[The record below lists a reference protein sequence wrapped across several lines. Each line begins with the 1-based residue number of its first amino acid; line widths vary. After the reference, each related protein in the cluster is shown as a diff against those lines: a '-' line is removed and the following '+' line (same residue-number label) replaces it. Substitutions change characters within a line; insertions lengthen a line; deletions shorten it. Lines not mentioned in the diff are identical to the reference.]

1 MAAMTHLT
9 RNNSPARL
17 LALDV
22 DGTLTRPGLS
32 ADGDVFPLLAKLSD
46 IGVTV
51 VVATGRGTFA
61 AAEITQ
67 HLPRTAYAVLNNGGI
82 VRRAHDN
89 KVLRAHHLARDA
101 AKIVLAVFRDHRMP
115 AIWVES
121 PFAGE
126 RYLCDGAW
134 WGHVPSRRYLGAK
147 APIVRPLPDA
157 TRAAPPVEVFGF
169 GNRDDVASVELTI
182 RDQVG
187 NGASMVS
194 WWSDRLE
201 AAGLEALPSGV
212 TKGEAVAWLAEELG
226 IDASES
232 VAVGD
237 DRNDIEMLKW
247 AGLGVAMS
255 HAPAD
260 VKAAADHVSG
270 IWGPPAVTSLIRDA
284 WGF

>member
-1 MAAMTHLT
+1 MTHLT
-9 RNNSPARL
+9 RINSLPRI

-22 DGTLTRPGLS
+22 DGTLTRPGLN
-32 ADGDVFPLLAKLSD
+32 ADGEIFSLLAKLSR

-61 AAEITQ
+61 AADITQ
-67 HLPRTAYAVLNNGGI
+67 YLPRTAYVVLNNGGI
-82 VRRAHDN
+82 VRRVHDN
-89 KVLRAHHLARDA
+89 KVLRAHHLGRDA
-101 AKIVLAVFRDHRMP
+101 AKIVLAVLREHGMP

-134 WGHVPSRRYLGAK
+134 WDHEPSRRYLSPK
-147 APIVRPLPDA
+147 APIVRPFRNA
-157 TRAAPPVEVFGF
+157 TSAALPVEVFGF
-169 GNRDDVASVELTI
+169 GDRDGVTSAELTI
-182 RDQVG
+182 RDRCDTAV
-187 NGASMVS
+187 STVS

-201 AAGLEALPSGV
+201 ASGLEALPSRV
-212 TKGEAVAWLAEELG
+212 TKGEAVAWLADELEIG
-226 IDASES
+226 APES

-237 DRNDIEMLKW
+237 DRNDIEMLQW
-247 AGLGVAMS
+247 AGHGVAMS

-270 IWGPPAVTSLIRDA
+270 IHGPLAVISLIRDV
-284 WGF
+284 WGI